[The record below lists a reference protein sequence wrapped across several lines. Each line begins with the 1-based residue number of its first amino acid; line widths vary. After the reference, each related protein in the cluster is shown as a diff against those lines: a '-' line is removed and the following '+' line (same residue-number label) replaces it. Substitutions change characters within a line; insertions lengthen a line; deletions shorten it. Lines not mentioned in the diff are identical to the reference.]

1 MSPAKA
7 SGYFYGKEV
16 MTMLSKIRAHPTHTA
31 LAVGMVAIGLFLI
44 INDHYFIWPPH
55 YSDWLN
61 DDIVG
66 FLFIADGLGI
76 GGWVLWETQLAVTNR
91 LLLTTTS
98 FLMSF
103 LTILQFLTSISTGI
117 YSNWISNAIIT
128 AFVLILA
135 RRSDSRD
142 SRDDKSNS

>member
-1 MSPAKA
+1 
-7 SGYFYGKEV
+7 
-16 MTMLSKIRAHPTHTA
+16 MLKKIRDHPTHAA
-31 LAVGMVAIGLFLI
+31 LAIGMVAIGLFLI
-44 INDHYFIWPPH
+44 INDHYFVWPPH

-66 FLFIADGLGI
+66 FLFVIDGLCI
-76 GGWVLWETQLAVTNR
+76 GGWVLCETQSAMTNR

-103 LTILQFLTSISTGI
+103 LTILQFLTSLSTGI
-117 YSNWISNAIIT
+117 YSSWISNAIIT

-142 SRDDKSNS
+142 SSDSQSNC

>member
-1 MSPAKA
+1 
-7 SGYFYGKEV
+7 
-16 MTMLSKIRAHPTHTA
+16 MTMLNKIRDHPMHTV
-31 LAVGMVAIGLFLI
+31 LAIGIIAIGLFLI
-44 INDHYFIWPPH
+44 VNDHYFIWPPR
-55 YSDWLN
+55 YVAWLN

-66 FLFIADGLGI
+66 FLFVIDGIGI
-76 GGWVLWETQLAVTNR
+76 GGWVLWETQLAVINR

-103 LTILQFLTSISTGI
+103 LTILQLLTSISTGI
-117 YSNWISNAIIT
+117 YTSWISNAIIT

-142 SRDDKSNS
+142 SSDNQSNC

>member
-1 MSPAKA
+1 
-7 SGYFYGKEV
+7 
-16 MTMLSKIRAHPTHTA
+16 
-31 LAVGMVAIGLFLI
+31 MVAIGLFLI

-66 FLFIADGLGI
+66 FLFVIDGLGI

-142 SRDDKSNS
+142 SSDNQSNS

>member
-1 MSPAKA
+1 
-7 SGYFYGKEV
+7 
-16 MTMLSKIRAHPTHTA
+16 MLNKIRDHPTHAA
-31 LAVGMVAIGLFLI
+31 LAIGMVAIGLFLI

-66 FLFIADGLGI
+66 FLFVIDGLGL

-98 FLMSF
+98 FLMAF
-103 LTILQFLTSISTGI
+103 LTVLQFLTWVATGL
-117 YSNWISNAIIT
+117 YTSWISNLII
-128 AFVLILA
+128 ASIVLIVA
-135 RRSDSRD
+135 RRSDT
-142 SRDDKSNS
+142 RDD

>member
-1 MSPAKA
+1 
-7 SGYFYGKEV
+7 
-16 MTMLSKIRAHPTHTA
+16 MLNKIRDNPTHAA
-31 LAVGMVAIGLFLI
+31 LAIGMIAIGLFLI
-44 INDHYFIWPPH
+44 INDHYFVWPPH

-66 FLFIADGLGI
+66 FLFVTDGLCI

-103 LTILQFLTSISTGI
+103 LTILQLLTSISTGI
-117 YSNWISNAIIT
+117 YSSWISNAIIT

-142 SRDDKSNS
+142 SSND

>member
-1 MSPAKA
+1 
-7 SGYFYGKEV
+7 
-16 MTMLSKIRAHPTHTA
+16 MLNKIRDHPMHTV
-31 LAVGMVAIGLFLI
+31 LAIGIAAIGLFLI

-55 YSDWLN
+55 YTDWLN

-66 FLFIADGLGI
+66 FLFVIDGIGI
-76 GGWVLWETQLAVTNR
+76 GGWVLWGIQLAAINR

-103 LTILQFLTSISTGI
+103 LTILQLLTSISTGI
-117 YSNWISNAIIT
+117 YTSWISNAIIT

-142 SRDDKSNS
+142 SSDNQSNS

>member
-1 MSPAKA
+1 M
-7 SGYFYGKEV
+7 EV
-16 MTMLSKIRAHPTHTA
+16 ILLLNKIRDHPTHTV
-31 LAVGMVAIGLFLI
+31 LAIGMVAIGLFLI

-66 FLFIADGLGI
+66 FLFVIDGLGI
-76 GGWVLWETQLAVTNR
+76 GGWVLYQIQLAVINR

-128 AFVLILA
+128 AFVLIIA

>member
-1 MSPAKA
+1 
-7 SGYFYGKEV
+7 
-16 MTMLSKIRAHPTHTA
+16 MLNKIRDHPMHTV
-31 LAVGMVAIGLFLI
+31 LAIGIVAIGLFLI

-55 YSDWLN
+55 YTEWLN

-66 FLFIADGLGI
+66 FLFVIDGLGI
-76 GGWVLWETQLAVTNR
+76 GGWMLWETQLAAINR
-91 LLLTTTS
+91 LLLTATS

-103 LTILQFLTSISTGI
+103 LTILQLLTSISTGI
-117 YSNWISNAIIT
+117 YTSWISNAIIT

-142 SRDDKSNS
+142 SSDNQSNC

>member
-1 MSPAKA
+1 MIN
-7 SGYFYGKEV
+7 
-16 MTMLSKIRAHPTHTA
+16 KIRDNPTHTA
-31 LAVGMVAIGLFLI
+31 LAIGMVAIGLFLI
-44 INDHYFIWPPH
+44 INDKYFVWPPH

-66 FLFIADGLGI
+66 FLFVIDGLCI
-76 GGWVLWETQLAVTNR
+76 GGWVLGEAHLAVDNR

-103 LTILQFLTSISTGI
+103 LTILQFITSISTGI
-117 YSNWISNAIIT
+117 YSSWISNAIIT

-142 SRDDKSNS
+142 SSDNQNNY